1 MYNALVTRLKG
12 VVSDSSLPKYGLQD
26 FVAIANTSTRQ
37 VNRYTP
43 PVPYRFKAK
52 ITSGESYFTIG
63 TDTSTHLTEVD
74 VKTGNNYDSGYVN
87 FVKVGDDIQYE
98 LDVYNSSSIIG
109 VLKLDDLLASD
120 SVYTILCQQGTS
132 SMGTI
137 ASSGSINEFGTKF
150 PNLCEFQ
157 AQWLSG
163 ITGDLVTGFGSC
175 KYIRYVAI
183 RNTKVTGALEDLCS
197 ALLAA
202 GKEGPLGIIC
212 NNYITYNGAVVG
224 NGTQKSITFA
234 NGGYTIS

>member
-26 FVAIANTSTRQ
+26 FVAVANTSTRQ

-87 FVKVGDDIQYE
+87 SVKVGDDIQYE
-98 LDVYNSSSIIG
+98 LDVYNSSAIIG
-109 VLKLDDLLASD
+109 ALGIDALMASE
-120 SVYTILCQQGTS
+120 SVYIIQCQQG
-132 SMGTI
+132 
-137 ASSGSINEFGTKF
+137 SSGSINEFGSKY

-157 AQWLSG
+157 AQYLPS

-183 RNTKVTGALEDLCS
+183 RNTKVTGALEDLCA

-212 NNYITYNGAVVG
+212 NNYITYRGAVVG
-224 NGTQKSITFA
+224 NAVQKNITFA